1 MLMVHG
7 LMDGAGISY
16 LEVDM
21 SESLLAELSSAR
33 FGDLRLSKR
42 LGKIADRLEKKPN
55 LSIPGATER
64 RAEMEA
70 AYRFFDNDKVMP
82 EAILAPHVESTRR
95 RIAAAEVVLLVQ
107 DTTELDLTRPE
118 QQVQGVGPLDCESRF
133 GLHYHP
139 LMGFSPDGLCLGTLW
154 SKTWTRDAIATRMTE
169 AEKEKQR
176 KARPIEEK
184 ESLRWLEGIR
194 AARDVAEACP
204 TTQCVCVADSEADL
218 YEVFVE
224 PRQTAG
230 GGALHLLIRACQ
242 NRALSEAAG
251 CLLAAVRTTPCVA
264 QNTLDVSAR
273 RPQIKIKDTKRQ
285 AAREARLAAVE
296 IRAASV
302 TLRPPP
308 RPDRKLPAVTINVV
322 LVEEVDP
329 PAGETPIQWLL
340 ITTLPIGD
348 VQQVLLIVQYYCI
361 RWQIEVY
368 FRTLKSGC
376 RVESRY
382 FERLGRLQNCLAV
395 YSIVAWKILYL
406 CRLSRECPDL
416 DCEVVFEPAEWKA
429 VYLAVGKR
437 KLPKTPPSLNEMVR
451 MIASLG
457 GYVIRKSTQ
466 PGTQTLWIGL
476 QRLHDLATAWN
487 VFGPETRNQFFYTND
502 CVVR

>member
-1 MLMVHG
+1 
-7 LMDGAGISY
+7 
-16 LEVDM
+16 M
-21 SESLLAELSSAR
+21 SESLLEELSDAR

-42 LGKIADRLEKKPN
+42 LGKIVDRLEKKPN
-55 LSIPGATER
+55 LSIPGATEK
-64 RAEMEA
+64 RAELEA
-70 AYRFFDNDKVMP
+70 AYRFFDNDKVTP
-82 EAILAPHVESTRR
+82 EAILDPHVAATRR

-107 DTTELDLTRPE
+107 DTTELDLTRPD
-118 QQVQGVGPLDCESRF
+118 QQVQGVGPLDCETRF

-139 LMGFSPDGLCLGTLW
+139 LIGFRPDGLCLGRLW
-154 SKTWTRDAIATRMTE
+154 SKTWSREAIATHMTE

-184 ESLRWLEGIR
+184 ESMRWLEGIR
-194 AARDVAEACP
+194 AAREVAEACP
-204 TTQCVCVADSEADL
+204 DTQCVCVADSEADI
-218 YEVFVE
+218 YELFAE
-224 PRQTAG
+224 PRALRG
-230 GGALHLLIRACQ
+230 GGELHLLIRACQ
-242 NRALSEAAG
+242 DRALSEAAG
-251 CLLAAVRTTPCVA
+251 RLLTAVRATDCLA
-264 QNTLDVSAR
+264 QKSVDVSAR
-273 RPQIKIKDTKRQ
+273 RPKIKIKDRQRQ
-285 AAREARLAAVE
+285 AARDARLAEVE
-296 IRAASV
+296 IRATTV
-302 TLRPPP
+302 TLQPPP

-329 PAGETPIQWLL
+329 PAGATPIQWLL

-348 VQQVLLIVQYYCI
+348 IHEVLLIVQYYPI

-382 FERLGRLQNCLAV
+382 FERVDRLSNCLAV

-429 VYLAVGKR
+429 VYMAVRSKE
-437 KLPKTPPSLNEMVR
+437 LPKTPPRLNEIVR

-476 QRLHDLATAWN
+476 QRLHDLATAWKA
-487 VFGPETRNQFFYTND
+487 FGPETRK
-502 CVVR
+502 